1 MTPEYGYKEFDA
13 TTRPLVDGGTQS
25 TLGSDHE

>member
-13 TTRPLVDGGTQS
+13 TPLVDGTAQS
-25 TLGSDHE
+25 ILGPDHE